1 MELSLRTVQSA
12 NQLSICGAVLSWCED
27 LADKIPGQTS
37 SGVDGSSARMNGQS
51 SKRLHP
57 QRSGFLDTEPKEEVA
72 GHSWHDHLRRF
83 NLLDPDE
90 QFRKFC
96 ESAGFIRCVSV
107 GMRWNQWWRAR
118 WILEIEQ
125 DQAERKNIS
134 SCCSNFSGQALD
146 EKMQKSDQLLKSR
159 LSVILKL
166 RELEFRS
173 PPRLEMIPTMLGWSF
188 PEVQTVTWKSYD
200 AMIQFSLQEALK
212 KLIVET
218 FRKLMQNRQQSGLQC
233 CLTTFQSA
241 KGNVWTS
248 LLMFTAIDSR
258 KPISRNLFVIGL
270 GRHEKRHDRQMEQ
283 YIGNC

>member
-1 MELSLRTVQSA
+1 MKTIKWFEHFEESGHTIFRVWIKCAQPRKLKEKSRNECDSLHTFVKMELLLRTVQSA
-12 NQLSICGAVLSWCED
+12 NQLSICGAALSWCED

-51 SKRLHP
+51 SKRLNP

-125 DQAERKNIS
+125 DHAERKNMS
-134 SCCSNFSGQALD
+134 SYCSKFSGQALD

-173 PPRLEMIPTMLGWSF
+173 PPRLEMIPMLGWSF
-188 PEVQTVTWKSYD
+188 LEVQTVTWKSYD
-200 AMIQFSLQEALK
+200 AMIQSSLQVEA
-212 KLIVET
+212 
-218 FRKLMQNRQQSGLQC
+218 FRKLIQNRQQFNRDLS
-233 CLTTFQSA
+233 
-241 KGNVWTS
+241 V
-248 LLMFTAIDSR
+248 
-258 KPISRNLFVIGL
+258 V
-270 GRHEKRHDRQMEQ
+270 
-283 YIGNC
+283 

>member
-1 MELSLRTVQSA
+1 MKTIKWSEHLEESGNTIFWVFRALNWGNWKRKAGMNAIHFTLLSKWSFH
-12 NQLSICGAVLSWCED
+12 
-27 LADKIPGQTS
+27 LAQFNRQIS
-37 SGVDGSSARMNGQS
+37 S
-51 SKRLHP
+51 
-57 QRSGFLDTEPKEEVA
+57 
-72 GHSWHDHLRRF
+72 
-83 NLLDPDE
+83 
-90 QFRKFC
+90 
-96 ESAGFIRCVSV
+96 VSV
-107 GMRWNQWWRAR
+107 
-118 WILEIEQ
+118 
-125 DQAERKNIS
+125 
-134 SCCSNFSGQALD
+134 CCSKFSGQALD

-173 PPRLEMIPTMLGWSF
+173 PPRLEMIPMLGWSF

-248 LLMFTAIDSR
+248 LLMFTAIDR

-283 YIGNC
+283 YIGN